1 MIFTAGE
8 DDIALVDAII
18 EPPIIN
24 KNTPVI

>member
-1 MIFTAGE
+1 MIFTGRE
-8 DDIALVDAII
+8 DGIALVVAIV